1 MGYWYIIKSVELENN
16 RKYFN
21 DYDFVII
28 IDTGHYPMLE
38 KPEEFNEV
46 LKRVIGK
53 LNTNNAYS
61 INENSWNI

>member
-1 MGYWYIIKSVELENN
+1 MELENN

-61 INENSWNI
+61 INENS